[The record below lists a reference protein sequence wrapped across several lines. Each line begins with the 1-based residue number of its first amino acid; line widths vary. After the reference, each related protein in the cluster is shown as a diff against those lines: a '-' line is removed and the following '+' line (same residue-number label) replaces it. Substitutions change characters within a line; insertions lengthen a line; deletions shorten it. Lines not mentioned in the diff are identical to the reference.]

1 MTRERPLLIVA
12 HAFPP
17 SGGASVRRVL
27 KMIQY
32 LARWGWDI
40 TVLAPK
46 RGKQFAYPYDPSLLT
61 QVPADVQVVETFT
74 PESWVRPSTVSP
86 NSRSSQVHH
95 AKVSIAFFRSLYR
108 RLYKQ
113 LGALVGIPEAAI
125 MWLPFAVQ
133 AGFRILRQGT
143 TRAIFATA
151 PPYSALLVATVL
163 KKFTGIPL
171 VLEFRDA
178 WIAGPT
184 RPYSSVWRRRIETQ
198 QEEWCVRAA
207 DRVVSVTKGVT
218 RDFVER
224 YARVVDP
231 EVFVT
236 IPNGYDREDFCTI
249 PAVKDEVRDR
259 FRIVYTGTLAGK
271 RTPRYFL
278 KALHELFRTRPD
290 LRSKVEVLFVGKSD
304 RFCDGKHLEEYIQ
317 MYKLGDVVHVVGFVS
332 RQESLCYQLK
342 ADLLLLLVGVVP
354 VEESQCYGLS
364 AKVFDYAL
372 AGKPVLAI
380 AEDGATAD
388 FVRASGIGEVV
399 SHHDTAGIVASVERA
414 LTDRF
419 TYQPRQDILA
429 KYDYGVLLQQMESLL
444 LEHC

>member
-74 PESWVRPSTVSP
+74 PESWVRPSTVPP

-125 MWLPFAVQ
+125 MWLPFAVR

-143 TRAIFATA
+143 TRVIFATA

-184 RPYSSVWRRRIETQ
+184 RPYSSIWRRRIETQ

-207 DRVVSVTKGVT
+207 DRVVSVTEGVT

-278 KALHELFRTRPD
+278 KALHELFRTRPE

-388 FVRASGIGEVV
+388 FVQASGIGEVV

-429 KYDYGVLLQQMESLL
+429 KYDYGVLIQQMESLL